1 MADGYK
7 LRPLTQ
13 QNEVPLMVAT
23 GKIPKPC
30 RRCHGPLTTEV
41 YCRQCKPVA
50 AANAAERTAQRHT
63 RHDRIRG
70 SARERGYS
78 STWDKLSKQH
88 LADNPLCVKCLEIGL
103 TVAATVTDHIIPIDV
118 APEKKFDKD
127 NLMSLCTSCNT
138 LKGKTTDKAIREA
151 LG

>member
-1 MADGYK
+1 MAGGYK

-30 RRCHGPLTTEV
+30 RRCNGPLTTEV
-41 YCRQCKPVA
+41 YCLVCKPIA
-50 AANAAERTAQRHT
+50 AANAAERITERNA

-78 STWDKLSKQH
+78 STWDKLSKQN
-88 LADNPLCVKCLEIGL
+88 LAENPLCVKCLEIGL